1 MNDTIDLGW
10 DTNHFAVGDVVRRN
24 LVRGSVWPQDLVVTA
39 IDGKTFTLGLAP
51 ALSSTVTSPLGPSRP
66 NRKARRRAK
75 AIARRAK

>member
-51 ALSSTVTSPLGPSRP
+51 ALSSTVTSPLGLSQP

-75 AIARRAK
+75 TIARRAK

>member
-39 IDGKTFTLGLAP
+39 INGNNVTLGLSP
-51 ALSSTVTSPLGPSRP
+51 ILSNVVTSPLGLSQP